1 MPIVLRTVR
10 AAMAAAIVVAIVA
23 QFIEAGDNPRFTGT
37 NFFSYFTILSNVGAI
52 VVLGA
57 LALRPA
63 LVGREPFVVL
73 RGAVTLYMAITGI
86 VYNVLLAP
94 AAADVSTQLEW
105 VNSVVHVI
113 APVIVVIDWF
123 LDRSP
128 IRPTIAQAATWLI
141 FPAVWLVYTM
151 IRGPLAEWYPYPFLD
166 PDLKSVGEII
176 VTCIGIMVAFV
187 VVGLLLRLGA
197 RDGQSD
203 STPSTMRTTRSQ

>member
-1 MPIVLRTVR
+1 M
-10 AAMAAAIVVAIVA
+10 
-23 QFIEAGDNPRFTGT
+23 
-37 NFFSYFTILSNVGAI
+37 
-52 VVLGA
+52 
-57 LALRPA
+57 
-63 LVGREPFVVL
+63 
-73 RGAVTLYMAITGI
+73 
-86 VYNVLLAP
+86 
-94 AAADVSTQLEW
+94 

-113 APVIVVIDWF
+113 APVVVVIDWF

-128 IRPTIAQAATWLI
+128 VRPTIAQAATWFI

-166 PDLKSVGEII
+166 PDLESVGEII

-203 STPSTMRTTRSQ
+203 NTPSTMCTVRSA